1 MKTLLLLIILF
12 NFNGFTAAIDE
23 KAKVSQAVQ
32 EFAKAVVEA
41 DESKFL
47 KLLSDDLVYGHS
59 NGAVQD
65 KNAFIAEIISLTPF
79 DYLTVDVENQEIT
92 ISGNVAVVTH
102 IYVATAENK
111 AKEKVN
117 IRIGNMMVWVK
128 NKSSWKLLSR
138 QAYRLPQ

>member
-1 MKTLLLLIILF
+1 MKTLLILSLF
-12 NFNGFTAAIDE
+12 YFLGFSSMVDE
-23 KAKVSQAVQ
+23 KEKVSQAVQ

-59 NGAVQD
+59 NGSVQD

-79 DYLTVDVENQEIT
+79 DYLAVDVENQEIT

-111 AKEKVN
+111 AMEKVN

-128 NKSSWKLLSR
+128 SKSTWKLLSR

>member
-1 MKTLLLLIILF
+1 MKAFILLSIVYFI
-12 NFNGFTAAIDE
+12 GFSSAIDD
-23 KAKVSQAVQ
+23 KAKVNQAVQ

-41 DESKFL
+41 DESKFS

-59 NGAVQD
+59 NGTVQD
-65 KNAFIAEIISLTPF
+65 KKAFVAEIVSLNPF
-79 DYLTVDVENQEIT
+79 DYLTVEVENQEIT

-128 NKSSWKLLSR
+128 NKSTWKLLSR

>member
-1 MKTLLLLIILF
+1 MKTLILLSIVFFI
-12 NFNGFTAAIDE
+12 GFSSAIDD
-23 KAKVSQAVQ
+23 KDKVNQAVQ

-41 DESKFL
+41 DESKFS

-59 NGAVQD
+59 NGTVQD
-65 KNAFIAEIISLTPF
+65 KKAFIAEIVSLTPF

-111 AKEKVN
+111 AKEKTN

-128 NKSSWKLLSR
+128 NKSTWKLLSR

>member
-1 MKTLLLLIILF
+1 M
-12 NFNGFTAAIDE
+12 GFYTAFDE
-23 KAKVSQAVQ
+23 TEKVAQAVR
-32 EFAKAVVEA
+32 EFTKAVVDA
-41 DESKFL
+41 DESKFST
-47 KLLSDDLVYGHS
+47 LLSEDLVFGHS
-59 NGAVQD
+59 NGYVQD
-65 KNAFIAEIISLTPF
+65 KRAFIAEIVSLTPF

-117 IRIGNMMVWVK
+117 IRIGNMMIWVK
-128 NKSSWKLLSR
+128 SKASWKLLAR

>member
-1 MKTLLLLIILF
+1 MKTLILLSIVFFI
-12 NFNGFTAAIDE
+12 GFSSAIDD
-23 KAKVSQAVQ
+23 KDKVNQAVQ

-41 DESKFL
+41 DESKFS

-59 NGAVQD
+59 NGTVQD
-65 KNAFIAEIISLTPF
+65 KKAFIAEIVSLTPF

-128 NKSSWKLLSR
+128 NKSTWKLLSR

>member
-1 MKTLLLLIILF
+1 MKTLLLVSLF
-12 NFNGFTAAIDE
+12 YVVGFFSIADE
-23 KAKVSQAVQ
+23 KEKVNQAVQ
-32 EFAKAVVEA
+32 EFAKAVVDA
-41 DESKFL
+41 DESKFA
-47 KLLSDDLVYGHS
+47 KILSDDLVYGHS

-65 KNAFIAEIISLTPF
+65 KKAFIAEIVSLTPF
-79 DYLTVDVENQEIT
+79 DYLSVNVENQEVT

-102 IYVATAENK
+102 VYVATAENK

-128 NKSSWKLLSR
+128 NKSTWKLLSR

>member
-1 MKTLLLLIILF
+1 MKAFILLSIVYFI
-12 NFNGFTAAIDE
+12 GFSSAIDD
-23 KAKVSQAVQ
+23 KAKVNQAVQ

-41 DESKFL
+41 DESKFS

-59 NGAVQD
+59 NGTVQD
-65 KNAFIAEIISLTPF
+65 KKAFVAEIVSLTPF

-128 NKSSWKLLSR
+128 NKSTWKLLSR

>member
-1 MKTLLLLIILF
+1 M
-12 NFNGFTAAIDE
+12 GFYTAFDE
-23 KAKVSQAVQ
+23 TEKVAQAVR
-32 EFAKAVVEA
+32 EFTKAVVDA
-41 DESKFL
+41 DESKFST
-47 KLLSDDLVYGHS
+47 LLSEDLVFGHS
-59 NGAVQD
+59 NSYVQD
-65 KNAFIAEIISLTPF
+65 KRAFIAEIVSLTPF

-117 IRIGNMMVWVK
+117 IRIGNMMIWVK
-128 NKSSWKLLSR
+128 SKASWKLLAR

>member
-1 MKTLLLLIILF
+1 MKTLILLSIVFFI
-12 NFNGFTAAIDE
+12 GFSSAIDD
-23 KAKVSQAVQ
+23 KDKVNQAVQ
-32 EFAKAVVEA
+32 EFAKAIVEA
-41 DESKFL
+41 DESKFS

-59 NGAVQD
+59 NGTVQD
-65 KNAFIAEIISLTPF
+65 KKAFIAEIVSLTPF

-128 NKSSWKLLSR
+128 NKSTWKLLSR